1 MSVDGG
7 SSQTGEGASSA
18 PRLEE
23 VTRRALEGDV
33 EGAIGELRGLLEQSP
48 DDETAWL
55 TMGMVFS
62 SAGRWREASES
73 LARAV
78 ELDGDV
84 LAARMAYA
92 RALEKDGKLDDAA
105 FQLLRAEKLAPG
117 DPRPL
122 KELGAV
128 FYKKGLYDKSV
139 QFLNRARGVAPDDA
153 RVWYALGLT
162 QEARRDPGAAIAAY
176 REAIRIDPK
185 FADAHKTLAD
195 VLASMGEHEQAIAV
209 LDDLLRVERT
219 NEQAAINREVLVRA
233 LGEMHERRLLGK
245 TEKEVERSALVQE
258 GQLKRRG
265 HVPRSDRDPLE
276 VVSVVRYGTG
286 LAEML
291 VGLSA
296 QATIAQLL
304 LVLLD
309 PQKAAK
315 KRDNVF
321 RVTVVGTSGRREPAN
336 YATAIT
342 LTFLREALGAPM
354 TQAGELYARLLGGE
368 PAIEWSGAR
377 MQFVSMA
384 RPDRP
389 DETMHG
395 LAVTALAR

>member
-7 SSQTGEGASSA
+7 TS
-18 PRLEE
+18 PRLDE

-33 EGAIGELRGLLEQSP
+33 EGAILDLRGLLEQSP

-55 TMGMVFS
+55 TLGMVFS
-62 SAGRWREASES
+62 SAGRWREASEA
-73 LARAV
+73 LAMAV

-84 LAARMAYA
+84 VAARMAFA

-105 FQLLRAEKLAPG
+105 FQLLKAEKLAPG
-117 DPRPL
+117 DSRPL

-139 QFLNRARGVAPDDA
+139 QFLNRARGAAPDDA
-153 RVWYALGLT
+153 RIWYSLGLA

-176 REAIRIDPK
+176 REAVRIDPK
-185 FADAHKTLAD
+185 FGDAHKTLAD
-195 VLASMGEHEQAIAV
+195 VLASMGEHEQAIGV
-209 LDDLLRVERT
+209 LDELLRVERT

-233 LGEMHERRLLGK
+233 LAEMRDRRLLGK
-245 TEKEVERSALVQE
+245 TEKEVERCALVQE

-265 HVPRSDRDPLE
+265 HVPRSDHDPPE

-286 LAEML
+286 PAEML
-291 VGLSA
+291 VGLTA
-296 QATIAQLL
+296 QGTIGQLL

-368 PAIEWSGAR
+368 KTIDWSGAR
-377 MQFVSMA
+377 LQFVSNA
-384 RPDRP
+384 RPERP
-389 DETMHG
+389 EETMHG
-395 LAVTALAR
+395 LAVTLLAR